1 MKKIPYI
8 LIAIVLIFSS
18 CENEDWE
25 FPDFDYQTVYFA
37 YQFPVRTITLGEDI
51 FDTSLDNEG
60 KFKLMV
66 TTGGVYSSPNDV
78 SVQIE
83 VDESLA
89 EGLLFEEGGDEIE
102 VLSSEYYQ
110 LSTETVT
117 IPRGEIAGGVEVQ
130 LTGAFFN
137 DPRAIKKTFVLP
149 VKITNI
155 TNADSVLAGVPVVEN
170 PNRAIADDW
179 FPAPKDFTLY
189 ALKYVNEWHGNYLR
203 RGKDIITGKETG
215 ISDETIIRHEE
226 NVEDDEINELLTQSL
241 SEVVLPLTF
250 AGEGGE
256 NIHADLLL
264 TFDDQGNCTV
274 SAANDGYTA
283 SGSGKFVKDGEK
295 SSWGNQDRDAV
306 YLEYEID
313 LPQMHVAT
321 LDTLVL
327 RDRGVG
333 MEVFSPVLK

>member
-8 LIAIVLIFSS
+8 LIAVVLMFSS
-18 CENEDWE
+18 CENQDWE
-25 FPDFDYQTVYFA
+25 FPNFDYQTVYFA
-37 YQFPVRTITLGEDI
+37 YQFPVRTITMGEDI

-102 VLSSEYYQ
+102 VLTSEYYQ
-110 LSTETVT
+110 LNSETVT

-149 VKITNI
+149 VKITEVM
-155 TNADSVLAGVPVVEN
+155 NADSVLSGMPVVEN
-170 PNRAIADDW
+170 PRRAVSEDW

-189 ALKYVNEWHGNYLR
+189 AVKYVNEWHGNYLR
-203 RGKDIITGKETG
+203 RGRDVITGKSAD
-215 ISDETIIRHEE
+215 ISDETITRHEE
-226 NVEDDEINELLTQSL
+226 NVVDDEINELLTQGL
-241 SEVVLPLTF
+241 KEVLFPLTF
-250 AGEGGE
+250 VGQEGE
-256 NIHADLLL
+256 NLTADLLL
-264 TFDDQGNCTV
+264 TFDDEGNCTV
-274 SAANDGYTA
+274 SAAHDGYTA

-295 SSWGNQDRDAV
+295 SSWGNQDRDAI
-306 YLEYEID
+306 YLDYEID
-313 LPQMHVAT
+313 LPQMHIAT
-321 LDTLVL
+321 VDTLVM

-333 MEVFSPVLK
+333 METFSPVLK

>member
-37 YQFPVRTITLGEDI
+37 YQFPVRTITMGEDI

-110 LSTETVT
+110 LSSETVT

-149 VKITNI
+149 VKITGVA
-155 TNADSVLAGVPVVEN
+155 NADSVLSGVPVVED
-170 PNRAIADDW
+170 PKRAIAEDW

-189 ALKYVNEWHGNYLR
+189 AVKYVNEWHGNYLR
-203 RGKDIITGKETG
+203 RGKDIITGKDG
-215 ISDETIIRHEE
+215 VIIDETIIRHEE

-241 SEVVLPLTF
+241 SEVVFPLTL

-256 NIHADLLL
+256 NITADLLL

-313 LPQMHVAT
+313 LPQMQVASV
-321 LDTLVL
+321 DTLVL

>member
-37 YQFPVRTITLGEDI
+37 YQFPVRTITMGEDI

-110 LSTETVT
+110 LSSETVT

-149 VKITNI
+149 VKITGVA
-155 TNADSVLAGVPVVEN
+155 NADSVLSGVPVVED
-170 PNRAIADDW
+170 PKRAIAEDW

-189 ALKYVNEWHGNYLR
+189 AVKYVNEWHGNYLR
-203 RGKDIITGKETG
+203 RGKDIITGKDG
-215 ISDETIIRHEE
+215 VIIDETIIRHEE

-241 SEVVLPLTF
+241 SEVVFPLTLT
-250 AGEGGE
+250 GEGGE
-256 NIHADLLL
+256 NITADLLL

-313 LPQMHVAT
+313 LPQMQVASV
-321 LDTLVL
+321 DTLVL

>member
-8 LIAIVLIFSS
+8 IIAIVLIISS
-18 CENEDWE
+18 CENKDWE
-25 FPDFDYQTVYFA
+25 FPNFDYQTVYFA
-37 YQFPVRTITLGEDI
+37 YQFPVRTITFGEDI

-102 VLSSEYYQ
+102 ILSPEYYQ
-110 LSTETVT
+110 LTSETVT

-149 VKITNI
+149 VKITNV
-155 TNADSVLAGVPVVEN
+155 TNADSVLSGVPVVEN
-170 PNRAIADDW
+170 PRRGVAGDW

-203 RGKDIITGKETG
+203 RGKDILTGKEAG
-215 ISDETIIRHEE
+215 IPDETIIRHEE

-241 SEVVLPLTF
+241 SEVLLPLTF

-283 SGSGKFVKDGEK
+283 SGNGKFVKDGEK

-313 LPQMHVAT
+313 LPKMHVAT